1 MSIENLIL
9 GNEYTKKDL
18 AEIFNEPNIEH
29 VKQGISY
36 QKAGTFLWPNLEQG
50 FQNNR
55 YMNVFDIE
63 REIYEWDSQDSQDIN
78 DPRIQALVN
87 KEMPCLLFAR
97 LKPDRPYVYCGHIS
111 YRQHQ
116 LHTHHP
122 VHLCFNL
129 LEIDD
134 DPRKALQELYDW
146 KPADWKQH
154 RKKWDEA
161 PKSKPI
167 FRDSKDESYKKS
179 VNDNKRATEIRAM
192 KVVKDYFEDRGYD
205 VKDVS
210 HIPEPYHC
218 DFLCVKDNDIRR
230 IEVKGRKAFDGWKRI
245 DLKPHEVSITDN
257 DGLSYECDLF
267 IVYDIHHKI
276 EKINGEDFF
285 RGHGGKLCIQRK
297 YKPKEPY
304 LQPTGYYYMPR
315 WEECEF
321 PED

>member
-63 REIYEWDSQDSQDIN
+63 RGIYEWDSQDSQDID

-87 KEMPCLLFAR
+87 NETPCLLFAR
-97 LKPDRPYVYCGHIS
+97 LKPDRPYVYCGLIT

-116 LHTHHP
+116 MHTHHP

-129 LEIDD
+129 LEFDS
-134 DPRKALQELYDW
+134 DPTKSLQELYDW
-146 KPADWKQH
+146 KPSDWKQH
-154 RKKWDEA
+154 RKKWDET
-161 PKSKPI
+161 PKSEPI
-167 FRDSKDESYKKS
+167 FRDSKDQSYKKN
-179 VNDNKRATEIRAM
+179 VPVRNRAVEIRAM
-192 KVVKDYFEDRGYD
+192 KVVKDYFEERGYD

-218 DFLCVKDNDIRR
+218 DLLCTKENDIRR
-230 IEVKGRKAFDGWKRI
+230 VEVKGKRSPIGWKI
-245 DLKPHEVSITDN
+245 IALTHHEVSITNN
-257 DGLSYECDLF
+257 DGLNYACDLF
-267 IVYDIHHKI
+267 IVYDIQILK
-276 EKINGEDFF
+276 ENINGQDFF
-285 RGHGGKLCIQRK
+285 RGHGGKLCIEKQ
-297 YKPKEPY
+297 YKPREPY
-304 LQPTGYYYMPR
+304 LKAMQYNYKPR
-315 WEECEF
+315 WEDCEF
-321 PED
+321 PEE